1 MVRVYAKKFYP
12 REFRNGDLVLKK
24 ILPILGEDQ
33 SKWEP
38 NHEVECSKWGFF

>member
-1 MVRVYAKKFYP
+1 
-12 REFRNGDLVLKK
+12 LVLEK

-38 NHEVECSKWGFF
+38 NHEVKCSK

>member
-1 MVRVYAKKFYP
+1 
-12 REFRNGDLVLKK
+12 LVLEK

-38 NHEVECSKWGFF
+38 NHEVECSK